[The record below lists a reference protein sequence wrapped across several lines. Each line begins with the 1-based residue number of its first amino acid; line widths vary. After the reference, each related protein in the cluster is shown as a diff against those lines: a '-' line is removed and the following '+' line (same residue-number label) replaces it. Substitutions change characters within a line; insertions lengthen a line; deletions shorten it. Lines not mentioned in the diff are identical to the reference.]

1 MANESPNYG
10 FARSPKWIVSHLV
23 VLALL
28 VGLCSLG
35 LWQISRLHE
44 RQDRNDRVRERTEF
58 VAAPVEELVAGT
70 TNVDDLEWRLAE
82 VTGQYQIRDQVL
94 VVNRSFDGGSGAW
107 VLTPLLL
114 SDGSAVIVNRGWV
127 PFSVQV
133 AADRSSFDPPSG
145 TVTVGGLVQLSQA
158 RGRFGAGDPVEPD
171 LLARVDLDAY
181 TDVVDYPLLSVYV
194 QLESATGGAGGG
206 PDLPKVV
213 PRPVLTN
220 GPHLSYTVQWF
231 IFAAIAA
238 CGYGLIL
245 RRRAW
250 AKQ

>member
-1 MANESPNYG
+1 MDNKLSDYG
-10 FARSPKWIVSHLV
+10 FARSPKWIVSHLI

-44 RQDRNDRVRERTEF
+44 RQDRNDRVRERTQF
-58 VAAPVEELVAGT
+58 VAEPVEDLVAGAS
-70 TNVDDLEWRLAE
+70 NVDDLEWRLAE
-82 VTGQYQIRDQVL
+82 ATGQYQIRDQVL
-94 VVNRSFDGGSGAW
+94 VVNRSFDGGAGAW
-107 VLTPLLL
+107 VITPLLL

-133 AADRSSFDPPSG
+133 AEDRSSFDPPSG
-145 TVTVGGLVQLSQA
+145 MVTIGGLVQLSQV

-171 LLARVDLDAY
+171 LLARVDLEAY
-181 TDVVDYPLLSVYV
+181 ADVVDYPLLSVYV
-194 QLESATGGAGGG
+194 QLESVTGGVDGG
-206 PDLPKVV
+206 PDVPRLV

-220 GPHLSYTVQWF
+220 GSHLSYSVQWF

-238 CGYGLIL
+238 GGYGLIL